1 MKKLLIVMV
10 VALLALALVACGGET
25 ATTTKDT
32 ATTTAPTTT
41 VAGTPETTKAPVA
54 DETTVAPAT
63 TAAPATTVPA
73 TTAAP
78 ATTVAP
84 TTTTPVTTV
93 PAVTTTVPATTAK
106 NDTPD
111 TPDTPVAPEL
121 DYTGAINLNEI
132 GLSNVGVEDHHGAHD
147 NNLVLAFYLGN
158 NDAWAALYGAG
169 TPTTEN
175 GLWTV
180 NEGYTAIVTVN
191 GVARE
196 TNRFT
201 YYGFKDDAGVTNR
214 GFFRFELAPFA
225 DLTTN
230 GITCTITTTFTLVG
244 ADNKVICYANFEDL
258 KYSTL
263 DYEADADNPG
273 KDALVVTPISG
284 PDFDGGEGAKKLF
297 DNKTTTKLCKSDRT
311 PVIFSLADAK
321 ALGGLSLVTANDN
334 SSYKGRTVTGFTL
347 YGGNSE
353 DAIDNVVLAVTEAGM
368 ADVDFTEYYYAIEG
382 AAAYQ
387 YYKIVFD
394 GTNTFQF
401 SELWVYEAGAS
412 APVEFDGKLPTT
424 GIKEVAV
431 DSFAVDVT
439 TWGDGTIDRLFDGN
453 TSTTKLGCGTSGS
466 VTVEFSFAEAT
477 TLAYYTLYTGSDTDT
492 DRNQARNPKSWVL
505 YGKVGEEWVVL
516 AEVAEG
522 ETGLETKRATPFSFE
537 VTNPVEC
544 KEYKITFATND
555 QFQLNELKLFVKDA
569 TVKAPTATAIIESSD
584 AEVVLIHRNDF
595 LKVNDAGE
603 FEFGLAIKADGNYV
617 GGEAGLKTILD
628 NPAYVY
634 IKDVTAGGEFVKYE
648 ITTLTTA
655 RHCDIRFVADGF
667 TPEEGHSYDIVLF
680 VVVGEGNRYPAG
692 TVYAIPSWEFV
703 LGAASKGF

>member
-132 GLSNVGVEDHHGAHD
+132 GLSNIGVEDHHGAHD

-284 PDFDGGEGAKKLF
+284 PDFDGGEGTKKLF

-311 PVIFSLADAK
+311 PVVFSLAEAK
-321 ALGGLSLVTANDN
+321 ALGGISLVTANDN
-334 SSYKGRTVTGFTL
+334 QSYTGRIVTGFTL
-347 YGGNSE
+347 YGGNSA

-368 ADVDFTEYYYAIEG
+368 ADVNFTEYYYAI
-382 AAAYQ
+382 ADATAYQ

-401 SELWVYEAGAS
+401 SELWVYEAGEI
-412 APVEFDGKLPTT
+412 VDDGKLPGT
-424 GIKEVAV
+424 GIAAV
-431 DSFAVDVT
+431 TVDVNT
-439 TWGDGTIDRLFDGN
+439 VKFSVETWAANPAKDAFDGN
-453 TSTTKLGCGTSGS
+453 VATSKLGTNKAAGQP
-466 VTVEFSFAEAT
+466 VTLEFSLTEAQT
-477 TLAYYTLYTGSDTDT
+477 VTWYTFFTGNDTLPQYTG
-492 DRNQARNPKSWVL
+492 RNPKSWVV

-516 AEVAEG
+516 SEVTEPNMVEQWA
-522 ETGLETKRATPFSFE
+522 RPYSFKI
-537 VTNPVEC
+537 TNPVEC
-544 KEYKITFATND
+544 KDYKIVFETSSD
-555 QFQLNELKLFVKDA
+555 IFQLNEIVLYKKDA
-569 TVKAPTATAIIESSD
+569 TVTTPTAAYLMD
-584 AEVVLIHRNDF
+584 GAEVAMIHATGYNADVYRIRTTN
-595 LKVNDAGE
+595 
-603 FEFGLAIKADGNYV
+603 KADLQQFGN
-617 GGEAGLKTILD
+617 EAMAEITKEG
-628 NPAYVY
+628 ASVWVR
-634 IKDVTAGGEFVKYE
+634 DVTNGGALVKYE
-648 ITTLTTA
+648 IKEWETS
-655 RHCDIRFVADGF
+655 RHCDINFILEGF
-667 TPEEGHSYDIVLF
+667 IPEAGVTYEFLVF
-680 VVVGEGNRYPAG
+680 FTTGNSAKVPNTLHVMPFYYAPVPA
-692 TVYAIPSWEFV
+692 AQ
-703 LGAASKGF
+703 